1 MENIIM
7 SSLKQRFAKT
17 QSQTQ
22 TTAVEREQSELFINL
37 GITIDIDGKDTFIN
51 LPLTLTADRLAE
63 SIEKQSKLIGAN
75 SPASWIELVEGR
87 IAIAEAVQALFNA
100 LDKGE
105 SVRSDEI
112 DPENGEFGFL
122 SNLEIQFAKRS
133 EKVEVETGDAKV
145 SVLSKFRK

>member
-1 MENIIM
+1 M
-7 SSLKQRFAKT
+7 SSLKSRFSK
-17 QSQTQ
+17 QSQNQ
-22 TTAVEREQSELFINL
+22 QPAVEREQSELFINL
-37 GITIDIDGKDTFIN
+37 GITIDIDGKDTFVN

-112 DPENGEFGFL
+112 DPENEEFGFL
-122 SNLEIQFAKRS
+122 SNLEIQFTKRA
-133 EKVEVETGDAKV
+133 EKAEVETTDAKV